1 MPHPPTCSCT
11 YVYIYLSVC
20 GRLYTRTN
28 NYTVCS
34 GTFQLDAETGHL
46 TVAIQANLDRET
58 NTGYTLAVQAENDL
72 AAGGTPAT
80 VSNLIGCVLAEWIIL
95 QSVQC
100 SNHININITYVYVS
114 KKWLRGKG
122 C

>member
-1 MPHPPTCSCT
+1 MWYGIATSAPPPYMYMYVCIYSNICQFVASCT
-11 YVYIYLSVC
+11 PVPIY
-20 GRLYTRTN
+20 
-28 NYTVCS
+28 CS

-72 AAGGTPAT
+72 ATGGTPAT
-80 VSNLIGCVLAEWIIL
+80 VSNLIGCVLVEWIIL

-100 SNHININITYVYVS
+100 T
-114 KKWLRGKG
+114 
-122 C
+122 